1 MPKKASKGIVAC
13 EHDTPT
19 PIHDELWDAYRE
31 HVRPPTGTNPNGL
44 SVIAGPYH
52 KDKVKNGKPR
62 VESWVII
69 DLITSQDSDERK
81 QEIAKAYKLVAAL
94 NKVGTDM
101 QSDVYAHFE
110 ELEESTMPST

>member
-1 MPKKASKGIVAC
+1 MPKKANKGLVAC

-19 PIHDELWDAYRE
+19 PLHDQLWQAYRE
-31 HVRPPTGTNPNGL
+31 HVHPYNPSGL
-44 SVIAGPYH
+44 KVIAGPYH

-69 DLITSQDSDERK
+69 DLITSDEDSEERK
-81 QEIAKAYKLVAAL
+81 REKAKAYKLVAAL

-110 ELEESTMPST
+110 ELEESTMPTQP